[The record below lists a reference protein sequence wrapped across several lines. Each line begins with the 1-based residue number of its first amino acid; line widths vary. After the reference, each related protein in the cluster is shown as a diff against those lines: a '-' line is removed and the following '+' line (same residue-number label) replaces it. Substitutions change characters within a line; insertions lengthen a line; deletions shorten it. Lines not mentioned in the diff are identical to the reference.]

1 MDRSPSPPPVRSV
14 DIELPSQEIIT
25 VDLDNLDANP
35 DDLLDVLRESR
46 SKVWVW
52 TKLAS
57 EYLKR
62 GMLDAAEKLTNGS
75 VVCT

>member
-62 GMLDAAEKLTNGS
+62 GMLDAAEKLTNGA